1 MTVTYH
7 AGNRIQGTNLDRV
20 GGTTDTIPSG
30 GVGGWKEL
38 GRTTLGSNGDTI
50 SVQSLSDKRYYMWL
64 VDTKA
69 TGGNVELKTRANND
83 SANNYSFRYS
93 SNGGSDAGQTGYPH
107 SGLGY
112 YDALG
117 SGESGFTVGYTA
129 NLSSKEK
136 LTIGNHVSN
145 KSGTGAATAPDSVQ
159 TVAKWAN
166 TSNALNRIDYY
177 NDDAGDFASGSEVVV
192 LEYDPDDTHTDNFW
206 EELSSVTTTSSGTS
220 SSGTITAKKY
230 LMYQIIGKK
239 ASGSGTGSPRF
250 QFNSD
255 TGSNYAQ
262 RNGIN
267 GTHYTYGN
275 QSSANIGGDGNTAG
289 EMAMFTGFI
298 INNASTEKLFLGFSA
313 FGNTA
318 GAGQI
323 GNRGEIFD
331 KWANTS
337 NQITSINCMNLNF
350 DAGAKM
356 TIWGSD

>member
-1 MTVTYH
+1 MSYLDSK
-7 AGNRIQGTNLDRV
+7 RIVGTNVERV

-50 SVQSLSDKRYYMWL
+50 SVASLSDKRYYMWL
-64 VDTKA
+64 VDTTA

-83 SANNYSFRYS
+83 TGSNYAFRYS
-93 SNGGSDAGQTGYPH
+93 SNGGSDTAQTGYPH

-136 LTIGNHVSN
+136 LTIGHHVSN
-145 KSGTGAATAPDSVQ
+145 KSGTGAATAPDSVE
-159 TVAKWAN
+159 TAGKWAN
-166 TSNALNRIDYY
+166 ASNALNRIDYY
-177 NDDAGDFASGSEVVV
+177 NDDAGDFASGSEMVV
-192 LEYDPDDTHTDNFW
+192 LEYDPNDTHTDNFW
-206 EELSSVTTTSSGTS
+206 EELSSVTTTSSGTI

-250 QFNSD
+250 QFNGD

-267 GTHYTYGN
+267 GTHYTYAN

-313 FGNTA
+313 FGNSS
-318 GAGQI
+318 GNNI
-323 GNRGEIFD
+323 GNKGEIFD

-356 TIWGSD
+356 TIWGSN

>member
-7 AGNRIQGTNLDRV
+7 AGRRIQGTNQDRV
-20 GGTTDTIPSG
+20 GGISSTVPTG

-38 GRTTLGSNGDTI
+38 GRTTLSGNADAINVT
-50 SVQSLSDKRYYMWL
+50 SLADKRYLMVL
-64 VDTKA
+64 TRTLDSGQT
-69 TGGNVELKTRANND
+69 NVKYKFNSD
-83 SANNYSFRYS
+83 SGSNYAKRQSI
-93 SNGGSDAGQTGYPH
+93 NGGSDSTGTSQTNIEIVQDYA
-107 SGLGY
+107 
-112 YDALG
+112 DDDR
-117 SGESGFTVGYTA
+117 FQVGYIA
-129 NLSSKEK
+129 NLASKEK
-136 LTIGNHVSN
+136 LMINNAVERGDNSGAGNVS
-145 KSGTGAATAPDSVQ
+145 ASVQ
-159 TVAKWAN
+159 TVAKWGN
-166 TSNALNRIDYY
+166 TSNAISAVNVF
-177 NDDAGDFASGSEVVV
+177 NDRTGDFTSGSEVVV
-192 LEYDPDDTHTDNFW
+192 LGYDPDDTHTDNFW
-206 EELSSVTTTSSGTS
+206 EELSSVTTTSSGTI

-250 QFNSD
+250 QFNGD

-298 INNASTEKLFLGFSA
+298 INEASKEKLFLGFSA
-313 FGNTA
+313 FGSSA
-318 GAGQI
+318 GTGSI

-331 KWANTS
+331 KWTNTS

>member
-1 MTVTYH
+1 MSFLDSK
-7 AGNRIQGTNLDRV
+7 RIVGTNLERV

-50 SVQSLSDKRYYMWL
+50 SVASLSDKRYYMWL
-64 VDTKA
+64 VDTTA

-93 SNGGSDAGQTGYPH
+93 SDGGGDTAQTGYPH

-136 LTIGNHVSN
+136 LTIGHHVSN
-145 KSGTGAATAPDSVQ
+145 KSGTGASTAPDSVE
-159 TVAKWAN
+159 TAGKWAN
-166 TSNALNRIDYY
+166 ASNALNRIDYY
-177 NDDAGDFASGSEVVV
+177 NDDAGDFASGSEMVV

-206 EELSSVTTTSSGTS
+206 EELSSVTTTTSGTI

-230 LMYQIIGKK
+230 LMYNIVGKK
-239 ASGSGTGSPRF
+239 ASGTGTGSPRF
-250 QFNSD
+250 QFNGD
-255 TGSNYAQ
+255 TGSNYSQ

-267 GTHYTYGN
+267 GTDYTYTS
-275 QSSANIGGDGNTAG
+275 QTSMNIGGDGNTAG
-289 EMAMFTGFI
+289 EMVFLTGFI
-298 INNASTEKLFLGFSA
+298 FNNSSNEKLLLGQAA
-313 FGNTA
+313 FGNSA
-318 GAGQI
+318 GAGSI
-323 GNRGEIFD
+323 GNRGEITN

-337 NQITSINCMNLNF
+337 NQITSIECMGTTF
-350 DAGAKM
+350 ESGAKM